1 MTNQG
6 QQKLLRIRLVARV
19 RLAYE
24 QLRDSTLQG
33 KNGAAAAR
41 RLRAL
46 NRALALLALS
56 ALRS

>member
-6 QQKLLRIRLVARV
+6 QQKLLRIRLVARLRV
-19 RLAYE
+19 AYE

-33 KNGAAAAR
+33 KNRAAAAR

-46 NRALALLALS
+46 NRALALLALR
-56 ALRS
+56 RSRR